1 MVIIRI
7 AFNITYL
14 GVLTLIVT
22 LILFSMED
30 NDPEEEGDERGVA
43 GDRKIVDPKDDA
55 GEDVDK
61 DSNEVTGESRMGDRG
76 DLEAHVRRP

>member
-7 AFNITYL
+7 AFNITYP
-14 GVLTLIVT
+14 GVLTLIVS

-30 NDPEEEGDERGVA
+30 NDPEEGDERGVA
-43 GDRKIVDPKDDA
+43 GDGKIVDPKDDA
-55 GEDVDK
+55 GEEDVDE

-76 DLEAHVRRP
+76 DLEARVRRP